1 MAVKEKIQ
9 TGAAT
14 ALKIYDV
21 MGSTAGAGSGDFHH
35 YRNSR
40 RREMFRLMAMD
51 RDDKREQVATE
62 FQTKVLTK
70 KQLEE
75 AKTAKRAAK
84 RHKAK
89 LAKQRV
95 RESAEAPAK
104 EDPSDSDKEPSVESA
119 DHGSGAPASGQ
130 QPFKRA
136 KVQSSIIHDD
146 D

>member
-51 RDDKREQVATE
+51 RDDKREQVIG
-62 FQTKVLTK
+62 L
-70 KQLEE
+70 
-75 AKTAKRAAK
+75 
-84 RHKAK
+84 
-89 LAKQRV
+89 
-95 RESAEAPAK
+95 
-104 EDPSDSDKEPSVESA
+104 
-119 DHGSGAPASGQ
+119 
-130 QPFKRA
+130 
-136 KVQSSIIHDD
+136 
-146 D
+146 